1 MGRAALILIRGLV
14 YAVVLL
20 AAWMLVYGTISMYI
34 KHPELVAGLLVAGV
48 LIAGYLTAAEESRAG
63 QMVLIADTLFLAARE
78 WGSDADRCAFNELVG
93 KYRRPNGAFKSVSR
107 QALHGLRREAM
118 FFVADRFGTDKAL
131 ALFSAHALRD
141 TELAIDRTP
150 F

>member
-1 MGRAALILIRGLV
+1 MGRAALTLIRGLV
-14 YAVVLL
+14 YAVVGL
-20 AAWMLVYGTISMYI
+20 AMWVLVYGAIGTPINR
-34 KHPELVAGLLVAGV
+34 PELVAGLIVAGV
-48 LIAGYLTAAEESRAG
+48 LLAGYLTTTEESRAG
-63 QMVLIADTLFLAARE
+63 QMVLIADTLFLAVRE
-78 WGSDADRCAFNELVG
+78 WGSQADRAAFNELVS

-118 FFVADRFGTDKAL
+118 FFIADRFGADKAL
-131 ALFSAHALRD
+131 ALFSGYVLRD